1 MQLEWTQPFRWG
13 LLLAFDER
21 ESFDLP
27 TNLGDE
33 AITSSAS
40 CLAVPVLHAADI
52 DIPDDWPED
61 VALPSAMVTVAVVV
75 GKPIPSDDA
84 VEFDG
89 QLNCPSGRLAIG
101 DAENE
106 RVVDVPRGPV
116 RVQVIREPLEYASH
130 VTMRIGAPEPTD
142 TRT

>member
-13 LLLAFDER
+13 LLLAFDDQ

-27 TNLGDE
+27 PDLGDE

-40 CLAVPVLHAADI
+40 CLAVPVLHAADV

-61 VALPSAMVTVAVVV
+61 VALPSAMVTVTVVV
-75 GKPIPSDDA
+75 GEPLPLDA
-84 VEFDG
+84 VEFNG
-89 QLNCPSGRLAIG
+89 QLSCPSGRLAIG
-101 DAENE
+101 DAEHE
-106 RVVDVPRGPV
+106 RVVEVPQGPI

-130 VTMRIGAPEPTD
+130 VTMRIDAPEPTD
-142 TRT
+142 TRR